1 MKKWFGSLLLAACLS
16 MMLQPPSYALAEEL
30 ELESASVVL
39 MEATSGKI
47 LYDKEMD
54 EQRIPASV
62 TKLMT
67 LLVANEAIE
76 QGRGHLDDVV
86 VASEHA
92 ASLGGSQI
100 YLEPGEEMTL
110 QDLLVAIAV
119 GSANDACVAVA
130 EHLYG
135 SEEAF
140 VAEMN
145 RRAESLG
152 MVNTH
157 FCNPYGLP
165 VEGHHTSAHDLALL
179 GQEALSNENV
189 MKLTSIKHYTLRG
202 STSKPFELHNTNK
215 LLWWYPGAD
224 GFKTG
229 WVGPNSGYC
238 LAATAQKDDMR
249 LIAVVL
255 GAQERYGNFRDAMKL
270 FNYGFA
276 NYGYTPLF
284 SKQAALQTLPV
295 EKGQAA
301 SVSVG
306 LLEDAGLVRAKQ
318 DQTELTTQYQLPSA
332 LTAPLQTGQIIGTVE
347 VLEGEEVIASY
358 DVAILQDVEKCGLLE
373 QCKRVCQYM
382 FSLSQRF

>member
-1 MKKWFGSLLLAACLS
+1 MKKWFGLLLVGTYLS
-16 MMLQPPSYALAEEL
+16 MVLYPSSYAFAEGL

-39 MEATSGKI
+39 MEAASGEI
-47 LYDKEMD
+47 LYEKEMD
-54 EQRIPASV
+54 AQRIPASV

-67 LLVANEAIE
+67 LLIACEAIE
-76 QGRGHLDDVV
+76 QGRGSMDDVV

-100 YLEPGEEMTL
+100 YLESGEKMLL

-140 VAEMN
+140 VTEMN
-145 RRAESLG
+145 QKAEALG
-152 MVNTH
+152 MKNTH

-165 VEGHHTSAHDLALL
+165 EEGHYTSAHDLALL
-179 GQEALSNENV
+179 GQQALQNSNV
-189 MKLTSIKHYTLRG
+189 MKLTAIKHYTLRG
-202 STSKPFELHNTNK
+202 ETSKPFELHNTNK

-229 WVGPNSGYC
+229 WVGQNSGYC
-238 LAATAQKDDMR
+238 LASTAQKDDMR

-276 NYGYTPLF
+276 NYYYEPLF
-284 SKQAALQTLPV
+284 EKNQMLSAIPV
-295 EKGQAA
+295 EKGEQD
-301 SVSVG
+301 SVDVG
-306 LLEDAGLVRAKQ
+306 VLEKAGLVRAKQ
-318 DQTELTTQYQLPSA
+318 DQAELSIQYQLPTA
-332 LTAPLQTGQIIGTVE
+332 LKAPLKAGDIIGKADIWQADKLV
-347 VLEGEEVIASY
+347 ASY
-358 DVAILQDVEKCGLLE
+358 DLAILQDVEKCSWFAQL
-373 QCKRVCQYM
+373 KRVCQYM
-382 FSLSQRF
+382 LSLSSRF